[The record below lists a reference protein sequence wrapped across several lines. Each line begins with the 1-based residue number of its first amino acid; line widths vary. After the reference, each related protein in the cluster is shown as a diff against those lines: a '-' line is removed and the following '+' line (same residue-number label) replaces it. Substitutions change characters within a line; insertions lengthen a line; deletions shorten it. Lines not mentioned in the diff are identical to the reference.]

1 MKHLFAIFT
10 ICITIGIQAQELPKG
25 LAPNERDAN
34 FLQSIGV
41 VGNPYQNK
49 VAQATIH
56 TTPPSFNVRTMA
68 EWEEIEALTI
78 TWSTNYGITEEII
91 LTQIVEHAI
100 NECDVIIICDNQNTV
115 AGYLA
120 SQGISSPNIHYI
132 ESRLQQYL
140 DA

>member
-10 ICITIGIQAQELPKG
+10 ICITVGIQAQELPKG

-56 TTPPSFNVRTMA
+56 TTPPSFSVRTMA
-68 EWEEIEALTI
+68 EWEEIEALT
-78 TWSTNYGITEEII
+78 NY
-91 LTQIVEHAI
+91 LEH
-100 NECDVIIICDNQNTV
+100 
-115 AGYLA
+115 
-120 SQGISSPNIHYI
+120 
-132 ESRLQQYL
+132 
-140 DA
+140 

>member
-10 ICITIGIQAQELPKG
+10 ICITSIQAQELPKG

-68 EWEEIEALTI
+68 EWEEIEALPLLGVLT
-78 TWSTNYGITEEII
+78 TE
-91 LTQIVEHAI
+91 
-100 NECDVIIICDNQNTV
+100 
-115 AGYLA
+115 
-120 SQGISSPNIHYI
+120 
-132 ESRLQQYL
+132 
-140 DA
+140 